1 MALWDAILN
10 VDFGI
15 NNYGKNEPEAEM
27 NLRDSLPLDVND
39 AIDVLTESGY
49 ADVSWQFEPVD
60 TDEFRTNFL
69 RLKPGEESV

>member
-1 MALWDAILN
+1 MALWDAIFN

-15 NNYGKNEPEAEM
+15 NNYGKNATEAGL
-27 NLRDSLPLDVND
+27 NLRDSLPADVND
-39 AIDVLTESGY
+39 AIDTLTESGY

-60 TDEFRTNFL
+60 ADEFRTNFL